1 MRLFALAAFA
11 FTQAMQLYFI
21 AFIQNWTPRGID
33 GGAPQHWL
41 PALAI
46 DLGLLAAFGF
56 AHSLMARPA
65 FKRWWLGLVPKA
77 LERVIYGLV
86 SALLLLLICLFWSPL
101 PQTVWVVDSPVG
113 KALLYGALA
122 IGGGLILWSIWCV
135 DLLHFTGLRQA
146 FGQQVESPF
155 ALRGPYRW
163 VRHPIQSGLM
173 LVLWST
179 PVLSI
184 GHALLA
190 TVLTAY
196 SVLATLLLEE
206 RDLDREL
213 GDAYRRYR
221 ADVPAFVPRLFGGAA
236 PEHSERVQ

>member
-1 MRLFALAAFA
+1 MRLFALVAFV

-33 GGAPQHWL
+33 DGALRPW
-41 PALAI
+41 PAALAI
-46 DLGLLAAFGF
+46 NLGLLAAFGF

-65 FKRWWLGLVPKA
+65 FKRWWTGVVPA
-77 LERVIYGLV
+77 RLERVVYGLV
-86 SALLLLLICLFWSPL
+86 SALLLLHLCLWWSPL
-101 PQTVWVVDSPVG
+101 PQTLWTVQTPALQVV
-113 KALLYGALA
+113 LYGILA
-122 IGGGLILWSIWCV
+122 CGGGLIVWSIWCV

-146 FGQQVESPF
+146 FGQSHEPAF

-179 PVLSI
+179 PMMSV

-190 TVLTAY
+190 VVLTAY

-206 RDLDREL
+206 RDLHREL
-213 GDAYRRYR
+213 GETFRRYR
-221 ADVPAFVPRLFGGAA
+221 AQVPAFVPRLFGGASL
-236 PEHSERVQ
+236 PQGERAQ

>member
-33 GGAPQHWL
+33 EGALQPGL
-41 PALAI
+41 VALAI

-65 FKRWWLGLVPKA
+65 FKCWWLGLVPKA
-77 LERVIYGLV
+77 LERVVYGLV
-86 SALLLLLICLFWSPL
+86 SALLLLSICLFWSPL
-101 PQTVWVVDSPVG
+101 PQTLWVVDSPALQ
-113 KALLYGALA
+113 ALLYGTLA
-122 IGGGLILWSIWCV
+122 MGGGLILWSIWCV

-146 FGQQVESPF
+146 FGQQVEPPF

-163 VRHPIQSGLM
+163 VRHPIQTGLM

-179 PVLSI
+179 PMMSV

-206 RDLDREL
+206 RDLDHVL
-213 GDAYRRYR
+213 GAAYRRYR
-221 ADVPAFVPRLFGGAA
+221 AEVPAFIPRTFRGAA
-236 PEHSERVQ
+236 PEPSRRV